1 MEWNLNTKTAVA
13 LSDLGVQPKIDGVQD
28 WSDAEIGL
36 PDSQV
41 QPKIGDSR
49 DTSVSIANSHN
60 GFRPVIV
67 EERYDT
73 EGWFRYVVELFVQE
87 FPTLEG
93 ASLAGREWAEDC
105 HLPYLPVTI
114 GDDPREY

>member
-1 MEWNLNTKTAVA
+1 MENLNTETAVA
-13 LSDLGVQPKIDGVQD
+13 LTDSWVQPRIDGVQD
-28 WSDAEIGL
+28 GSGDAGVGL
-36 PDSQV
+36 PDSLV
-41 QPKIGDSR
+41 QPKIGESR
-49 DTSVSIANSHN
+49 DTAVSIANSHN

-87 FPTLEG
+87 FPTIEG
-93 ASLAGREWAEDC
+93 ASVAGREWAEDC
-105 HLPYLPVTI
+105 HLPYLPVTV